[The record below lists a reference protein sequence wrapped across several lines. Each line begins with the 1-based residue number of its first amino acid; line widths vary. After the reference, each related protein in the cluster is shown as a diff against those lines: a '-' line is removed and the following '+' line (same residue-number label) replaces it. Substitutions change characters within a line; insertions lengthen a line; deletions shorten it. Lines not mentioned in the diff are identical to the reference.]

1 GAQVL
6 RERRLR
12 GRVRLPRLPRLA
24 LLLRGHARG
33 LLSAG
38 AARGARCSVLEPR
51 CSVLGARCSVATHD
65 GRSIA
70 AALPRWGGRGLAA
83 AERASWHCAEHDG
96 AALGGCSRF
105 GRFGRF
111 GRPCAPTRPSLA
123 CMFARLASLRICKF
137 VSLRIHVPVP
147 APVSVPVA
155 VEDTGVPPKCSAS
168 VLRWQ

>member
-1 GAQVL
+1 
-6 RERRLR
+6 
-12 GRVRLPRLPRLA
+12 

-38 AARGARCSVLEPR
+38 AARGARWPR
-51 CSVLGARCSVATHD
+51 TTF
-65 GRSIA
+65 GRSLLRCRA
-70 AALPRWGGRGLAA
+70 AALPRWGVRGLAA

-96 AALGGCSRF
+96 AALGGCSRL

-123 CMFARLASLRICKF
+123 CMFARLASLRLCKF